1 MTEETIT
8 RYVAKDG
15 AIFED
20 ERDCLIYE
28 GTLYA
33 GKVSFFVYS
42 DDGGIKKM
50 LPTISD
56 NVANADII
64 VMKTMDGA

>member
-15 AIFED
+15 TIFED

-33 GKVSFFVYS
+33 GKVSFFVYF
-42 DDGGIKKM
+42 IA
-50 LPTISD
+50 P
-56 NVANADII
+56 
-64 VMKTMDGA
+64 